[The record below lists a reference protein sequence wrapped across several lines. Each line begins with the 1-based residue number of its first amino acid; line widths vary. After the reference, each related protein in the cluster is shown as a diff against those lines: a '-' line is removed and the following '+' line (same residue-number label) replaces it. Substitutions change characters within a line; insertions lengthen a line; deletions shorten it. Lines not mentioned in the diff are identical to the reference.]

1 MNHSTLCGTFYSCF
15 VDRRKKL
22 NTHYVVAE
30 FLICIAII
38 FHVFGFCR
46 FTSSMMVSINPTL
59 VETVSINY
67 EDFSES
73 FLTCGTC
80 LCMYLSTFI
89 VSAYLHFPRVS
100 CSTFI
105 VRFILIGVYNGVDH
119 IPKLL
124 PCSHTVCLDC
134 LNRIADVRSR
144 EIGVFR
150 CPICRELTNIPQGG
164 ISALPPSFLVNRL
177 LDLMSRQRRHIIPT
191 CSDHSNQVFW

>member
-1 MNHSTLCGTFYSCF
+1 M
-15 VDRRKKL
+15 
-22 NTHYVVAE
+22 
-30 FLICIAII
+30 
-38 FHVFGFCR
+38 
-46 FTSSMMVSINPTL
+46 
-59 VETVSINY
+59 
-67 EDFSES
+67 
-73 FLTCGTC
+73 
-80 LCMYLSTFI
+80 
-89 VSAYLHFPRVS
+89 
-100 CSTFI
+100 
-105 VRFILIGVYNGVDH
+105 DH

-191 CSDHSNQVFW
+191 CSDHSNQVKF

>member
-1 MNHSTLCGTFYSCF
+1 M
-15 VDRRKKL
+15 
-22 NTHYVVAE
+22 
-30 FLICIAII
+30 CI
-38 FHVFGFCR
+38 
-46 FTSSMMVSINPTL
+46 L
-59 VETVSINY
+59 VT
-67 EDFSES
+67 
-73 FLTCGTC
+73 
-80 LCMYLSTFI
+80 
-89 VSAYLHFPRVS
+89 
-100 CSTFI
+100 
-105 VRFILIGVYNGVDH
+105 GVYNGVDH

-191 CSDHSNQVFW
+191 CSDHSNQVSILYPQESEYPSSYTHTHTDETFNIFQILYTCETCDVIFCILCQNGASHKPISEESKNCEHTIVPYSVAIKRMAEILIYKANECLSKVSNKSLMTKRKHRIMAAS